1 MQKRIYLLSFLT
13 AFISIVGCTKI
24 VDIEVPATDP
34 MLVVEGSIRDGGM
47 PFVLLSES
55 QGYFAPFDPAT
66 GFYLGGAEVDITVD
80 GNTYMLDEICTDV
93 LPEDQLVGI
102 ADMLGVSVQSL
113 IEYPVC
119 AYTSFA
125 ETALIGTEG
134 KTYDL
139 HVVLNEYEAT
149 STTKLNTIVPLED
162 AWFSIPEGSTND
174 SLGIIT
180 NAYIDPDTLGNAYR
194 WSSQRINKYPD
205 WHMYSGQTKDNSFVY
220 PAGSTWDDA
229 VINGEYFEYA
239 VYRYSNNFEPDT
251 AEIGFWKTGD
261 TVLVRMETIDHAAY
275 DAVYSYEMAIS
286 SQGNP
291 FAPPTNVRSNI
302 EGGLGWWIAYGASVD
317 TVICQ

>member
-1 MQKRIYLLSFLT
+1 M
-13 AFISIVGCTKI
+13 ASITFVSCSKVI
-24 VDIEVPATDP
+24 EIEVPETDP
-34 MLVVEGSIRDGGM
+34 MLVVEGSVRNGEM

-55 QGYFAPFDPAT
+55 QGYFTAFDPSS
-66 GFYLGGAEVDITVD
+66 GFYLGGADVSIAVD
-80 GNTYMLDEICTDV
+80 GSTYMLDEICTDI

-102 ADMLGVSVQSL
+102 AEMLGVSVQSL
-113 IEYPVC
+113 IDYPVC

-125 ETALIGTEG
+125 ETALVGAEG

-139 HVVLNEYEAT
+139 HVILNDYDVTA
-149 STTKLNTIVPLED
+149 TTKLNTIVPLED
-162 AWFSIPEGSTND
+162 SWFTIPANSTND
-174 SLGIIT
+174 SLGLIM
-180 NAYIDPDTLGNAYR
+180 NAYTDPDTIGNAYR

-205 WHMYSGQTKDNSFVY
+205 WHIFAGQTKDGSFIY

-239 VYRYSNNFEPDT
+239 VYRYSNNYEPDT
-251 AEIGFWKTGD
+251 AETGFWKLGD
-261 TVLVRMETIDHAAY
+261 TVLVRMETIDHSAF
-275 DAVYSYEMAIS
+275 DAIYSYEMALS

-291 FAPPTNVRSNI
+291 FAPPTNVRTNI